1 MLFFQKNELALTP
14 HEAANVLDALNEWDE
29 EIAPKELEENEVG
42 LNAERYDA
50 LKAKLTK
57 FLED

>member
-1 MLFFQKNELALTP
+1 MLFFEKNELALTP
-14 HEAANVLDALNEWDE
+14 DEAANILDALNEWDE

-42 LNAERYDA
+42 LNAERYDE
-50 LKAKLTK
+50 LKAKLIK